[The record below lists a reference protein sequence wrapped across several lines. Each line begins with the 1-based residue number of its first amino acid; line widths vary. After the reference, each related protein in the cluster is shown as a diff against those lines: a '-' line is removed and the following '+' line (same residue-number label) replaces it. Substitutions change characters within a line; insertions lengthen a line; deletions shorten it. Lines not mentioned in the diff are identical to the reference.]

1 LHPSSPLGPPSSR
14 HLTDPGVQ
22 GPSRRGRR
30 LPQRWWLAVL
40 GLWLLVT
47 ATDRLWLGL
56 DQRLPA
62 WDQADYLNSAVDHG
76 RALGLL
82 SGGGWQGWRALLDL
96 SPKIPPLASLVNGSV
111 MAAAGQA
118 PDAASWSLALWN
130 GLLLLVVALWG
141 RQLGGPSFGLLAAAL
156 TASAPA
162 LAALRVDYT
171 LDVPLT
177 ATTTLALWRL
187 GRWQAPPPTGGGWG
201 QALAAALAVAAAIL
215 VKQSA
220 LLVVALPCLWA
231 AAWGLGRRDRRLQVL
246 LALAVV
252 LALLLPWLHHNWIS
266 TLGGTNRA
274 VFESGAAEGDPGS
287 LSLASLLWY
296 PRLLASQLGPVTLMV
311 GLAGAVVAWAPWR
324 RSERAASPSHDQA
337 AGWRWLI
344 GCCLAGWLASSLS
357 PNKDPRYFAPVLPLL
372 LLLLSWG
379 WWQIVLAVRQRWG
392 CPAGRFTLVAGVL
405 ATALVTGAERAAA
418 IDRQAGLPVPEAMAE
433 LRRRVGDQPLTV
445 LLMASRPDLN
455 EHTATVYGRL
465 AGGRIVARQV
475 GRRPGQQQNVLASAD
490 WLLLA
495 TGDQGSTRPSARE
508 LSHAVRTDGR
518 FERVRQWRSG
528 DDLALELWRR
538 RTDAPA
544 ARHFD
549 DDFKRLAPQMAQGP
563 RGLSPLFAS
572 VGLEHQLDAHLL
584 YQRRVAAWAHE
595 RLQADPGN
603 REALWNLA
611 LLSTL
616 QNRPEQAQGF
626 YAELQRL
633 EPTNPWPATYRA
645 VVLLADWR
653 PWQARSVLEELP
665 ESTGTTPVIR
675 GLRDVSGLL
684 CGDFSR
690 IGALRQ
696 SLPAA
701 VSAVERQI
709 SQRP

>member
-1 LHPSSPLGPPSSR
+1 M
-14 HLTDPGVQ
+14 
-22 GPSRRGRR
+22 
-30 LPQRWWLAVL
+30 
-40 GLWLLVT
+40 
-47 ATDRLWLGL
+47 DRLWLGL

-111 MAAAGQA
+111 MAAAGQT

-162 LAALRVDYT
+162 LAELRVDYT
-171 LDVPLT
+171 LDVPLA

-187 GRWQAPPPTGGGWG
+187 GRWQAPPPMGGGWG

-220 LLVVALPCLWA
+220 LLVVALPCLWT

-287 LSLASLLWY
+287 LGLASLLWY
-296 PRLLASQLGPVTLMV
+296 PRRLAIQLGPLTLLI
-311 GLAGAVVAWAPWR
+311 GLAGAAAACGPWR
-324 RSERAASPSHDQA
+324 QRAAASPWRDQA
-337 AGWRWLI
+337 GGWRWLI
-344 GCCLAGWLASSLS
+344 GCSLAGWLATSLS
-357 PNKDPRYFAPVLPLL
+357 PNKDPRYFAPVVPLL
-372 LLLLSWG
+372 LLLLTWG

-392 CPAGRFTLVAGVL
+392 SPAGRLTLVAGVL

-418 IDRQAGLPVPEAMAE
+418 IERQAGLPVPEAMAE
-433 LRRRVGDQPLTV
+433 LRRRVRDQPLTV

-455 EHTATVYGRL
+455 EHTATLYGRL
-465 AGGRIVARQV
+465 AGGTIVARQV
-475 GRRPGQQQNVLASAD
+475 GRRPGQQEQVLASAD

-495 TGDQGSTRPSARE
+495 TGDQGSKRPSARE
-508 LSHAVRTDGR
+508 LSHAVRKDGR

-528 DDLALELWRR
+528 LDAELEIWRR
-538 RTDAPA
+538 RADAPA
-544 ARHFD
+544 ARRFD
-549 DDFKRLAPQMAQGP
+549 GDFKRLAPQMAQGP
-563 RGLSPLFAS
+563 RGLAPLFAGI
-572 VGLEHQLDAHLL
+572 GLEHQLDAHLL
-584 YQRRVAAWAHE
+584 YQRRVAAWAHQ

-616 QNRPEQAQGF
+616 QNRPGPAQGF
-626 YAELQRL
+626 YAQLQRL

-665 ESTGTTPVIR
+665 AATGEKPVIR

-684 CGDFSR
+684 CGDLSR
-690 IGALRQ
+690 LGALRQ

-701 VSAVERQI
+701 VAAVEREI
-709 SQRP
+709 SQHP